1 MLPSHSKSAITLRL
15 INKVE
20 ILNQNIKNY
29 FLPKLIRTTTPV
41 CTLYHLNTF
50 SSHVVIFSDRVS
62 KPQNTSVI
70 QKSMVRSKKMK
81 TRPDQ
86 P

>member
-1 MLPSHSKSAITLRL
+1 MLPSHSNSAITLRL

-29 FLPKLIRTTTPV
+29 FLPKLIVTTLV
-41 CTLYHLNTF
+41 CMLYHLNTF

-70 QKSMVRSKKMK
+70 QKSVIRSKKMQM
-81 TRPDQ
+81 RPEQ